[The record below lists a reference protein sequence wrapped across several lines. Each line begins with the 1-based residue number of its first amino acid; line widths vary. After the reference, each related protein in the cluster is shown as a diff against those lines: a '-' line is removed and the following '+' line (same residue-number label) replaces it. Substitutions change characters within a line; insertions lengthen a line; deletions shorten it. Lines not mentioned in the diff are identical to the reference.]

1 MAKSESG
8 VNLQI
13 ADLERWW
20 RSRPVIQDAF
30 SPDFVRGAVLHLMCG
45 GNYRDITERC
55 VRERLNICH
64 SWLLSV
70 AHQARAKFGA
80 TWAKTLL
87 KNLLNSS
94 DKHQVMK
101 DLQFWLVGLMKKT
114 AENLELKPTEPKE
127 FLEFLD
133 AMFAACQNVAANAR
147 WPSGNVT
154 IGLVNEKTRQTELL
168 GLDESLWLL
177 QIVGAST
184 LTLRGSNK
192 AIFGKRFERAFLRA
206 SLELLGLKLDQ
217 SFWLNIERDAEVG
230 READAEVETKRGRIR
245 IDMGLIGVGNQEVSE
260 DKLNRV
266 GRNGVVLVD
275 RLGRKSS
282 VMETAERLGVKLIQI
297 RHQFPLTEIYH
308 HLKRIV
314 RVELKE
320 PPKTKEG
327 LRREIAALP
336 SEAFKCME

>member
-13 ADLERWW
+13 LDLEKWW
-20 RSRPVIQDAF
+20 RTRPVIQDAF

-55 VRERLNICH
+55 VRERLHICH
-64 SWLLSV
+64 SWLLSI
-70 AHQARAKFGA
+70 AHQARAKFGP
-80 TWAKTLL
+80 TWAKALL
-87 KNLLNSS
+87 KNLLSS
-94 DKHQVMK
+94 SENHQVIK
-101 DLQFWLVGLMKKT
+101 YLQFWLVGLMKKT
-114 AENLELKPTEPKE
+114 ADNLELKPSDPKE
-127 FLEFLD
+127 FVEFLD
-133 AMFAACQNVAANAR
+133 TMFATCQSVAGDAS
-147 WPSGNVT
+147 WPTGNVT
-154 IGLVNEKTRQTELL
+154 IGLVNERTNQTELL
-168 GLDESLWLL
+168 DLGESLWFL
-177 QIVGAST
+177 QTVGAST

-217 SFWLNIERDAEVG
+217 SFWLNIGRDAEVG

-282 VMETAERLGVKLIQI
+282 VVETAERLGVKLIQI
-297 RHQFPLTEIYH
+297 RHQFPLTDIYH
-308 HLKRIV
+308 HLNRIV
-314 RVELKE
+314 RVKLKE

-327 LRREIAALP
+327 LRREVSALP
-336 SEAFKCME
+336 SETFKCME